1 MIGIS
6 QEVAVEWRRW
16 RTGISIASFL
26 LAVVSFGV
34 ALGIFAYGA
43 VAAAIAAV
51 ATASV
56 TTKSLPGLIMGLT
69 YQVALM
75 HGIVV
80 PFPPSTNLLLLLLL

>member
-16 RTGISIASFL
+16 RTGVPIASLL
-26 LAVVSFGV
+26 LAVVSLGV
-34 ALGIFAYGA
+34 ALGLFAYGA
-43 VAAAIAAV
+43 IAAAVAAV

-56 TTKSLPGLIMGLT
+56 AAEPLPRLIVGLA
-69 YQVALM
+69 YQVTLV

-80 PFPPSTNLLLLLLL
+80 PFPPSTNLLLLLM